1 MSASISMTSRSA
13 DFASDYEI
21 GRAPA
26 LRELERCILGCDYG
40 GTSWTTR
47 KEAERAARSLG
58 LGAGTRL
65 LDVGA
70 GSGWPGLFLARAS
83 GCEVVLLDVPLVG
96 LRLAR
101 DRALADGLAHRC
113 HVVGGSGSA
122 LPFPDRSF
130 DALSHS
136 DVLCCTQ
143 AKAPMLR
150 SCRRVARHGAKM
162 AFSVISVTPL
172 LAEPDRRIAVEAGPP
187 FVEAPEDYSAMLAAA
202 EWEVVE
208 RLDVT
213 TEFSRALA
221 ASVAAMSSRAEAL
234 TAAMGAEEFSD
245 RMRRRQAALAAVR
258 AGLLKREC
266 YLAQAR

>member
-1 MSASISMTSRSA
+1 MASRSA
-13 DFASDYEI
+13 DFARDYEI
-21 GRAPA
+21 GQAPA
-26 LRELERCILGCDYG
+26 LRELERCVLGCDYG

-47 KEAERAARSLG
+47 QEAERAAKSLG
-58 LGAGTRL
+58 LGAGMRL

-70 GSGWPGLFLARAS
+70 GSGWPGIFLARVS

-122 LPFPDRSF
+122 LPFADRSF

-136 DVLCCTQ
+136 DVLCCTP

-150 SCRRVARHGAKM
+150 SCRRVTQHGAKM
-162 AFSVISVTPL
+162 AFSVIAVAPS

-187 FVEAPEDYSAMLAAA
+187 FVEAPGEYPAMLAAT
-202 EWEVVE
+202 EWELLE
-208 RLDVT
+208 QLDVT
-213 TEFSRALA
+213 AEFKQSLA
-221 ASVAAMSSRAEAL
+221 DSLAAMSSRAESL

-245 RMRRRQAALAAVR
+245 RMRRLQAALAAAR

-266 YLAQAR
+266 YVAQAR